1 MERELTAI
9 VMGTGVLLS
18 FGFARL
24 GWIQVDLWRR
34 RHELIGVTAEVLAV
48 RTDAHGFGAELRVRY
63 PLEGTSLPSGWRR
76 RRPVMSRLKQPEEE
90 GGFVET
96 TVSSILLGDW
106 GADQVD
112 LLVHPEQPLRVTGR
126 PGVSLIVGIGAI
138 VLAAFLA
145 LGGWGFYSGWLG

>member
-1 MERELTAI
+1 
-9 VMGTGVLLS
+9 
-18 FGFARL
+18 
-24 GWIQVDLWRR
+24 
-34 RHELIGVTAEVLAV
+34 
-48 RTDAHGFGAELRVRY
+48 
-63 PLEGTSLPSGWRR
+63 
-76 RRPVMSRLKQPEEE
+76 MSRLKQPEEE

-126 PGVSLIVGIGAI
+126 PGVSLIVGIRAI